1 MIYRTKNV
9 FCIISAFFIL
19 VSCSKEKNMIEPEKI
34 ETSEKIKSSIPE
46 NLKILNTKK
55 VNLNN
60 KTTIFICLTIDE
72 VKGEYNEYWFSN
84 NEEIKLIDKF
94 YSESNK
100 KWFVNIDDDPE
111 LEMVKIISD
120 EGSINCAFYNVDT
133 QNLKSNVVFN
143 FDPVILKDDKRYW
156 GYANDISD
164 IILKDKKLLTTIE
177 NGIPDYE
184 EKRMSKNQKKTP
196 IIYFSSDKK
205 DLDIIE
211 EKIENFEFMSID
223 EIKQKIKY

>member
-1 MIYRTKNV
+1 MINLTQKF

-19 VSCSKEKNMIEPEKI
+19 VSCSKEKNMLEPEKI

-60 KTTIFICLTIDE
+60 DVTIFICLTIDKT
-72 VKGEYNEYWFSN
+72 KGEYNEYWFSN

-100 KWFVNIDDDPE
+100 KWFVNIDDDPA

-120 EGSINCAFYNVDT
+120 EGFVDCAFYDIDT
-133 QNLKSNVVFN
+133 QNLKSNIIFN
-143 FDPVILKDDKRYW
+143 FDPIILNEDKKYW
-156 GYANDISD
+156 GLSNDISD

-184 EKRMSKNQKKTP
+184 EKKMSKNQKKTP

-205 DLDIIE
+205 DLDIME
-211 EKIENFEFMSID
+211 EKIGNFEFMSID
-223 EIKQKIKY
+223 EIKQKIN